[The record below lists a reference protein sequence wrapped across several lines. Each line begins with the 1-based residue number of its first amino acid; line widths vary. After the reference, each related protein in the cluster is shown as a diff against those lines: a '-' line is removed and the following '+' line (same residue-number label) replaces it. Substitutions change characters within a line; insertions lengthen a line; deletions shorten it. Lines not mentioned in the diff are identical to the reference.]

1 MVCIAQ
7 GATPY
12 IMLFVEGFDMT
23 TVEGIMLVLETQ
35 GKTLYFKEERLTT
48 EWDGKE

>member
-1 MVCIAQ
+1 MGIAQ

-12 IMLFVEGFDMT
+12 LMLLVEGFDMT
-23 TVEGIMLVLETQ
+23 AAEGIMMVLKTQ
-35 GKTLYFKEERLTT
+35 DKALYFDGERVTT

>member
-1 MVCIAQ
+1 MGIAQ

-12 IMLFVEGFDMT
+12 LMLLVEGYDMT
-23 TVEGIMLVLETQ
+23 AADGIMLVLETQ
-35 GKTLYFKEERLTT
+35 DKTLYFDKERVTT